1 MRIAQVMAGAPNG
14 GAELFF
20 ERMTIALAQSGQA
33 VLPLVRSDGTRS
45 GRLAAAGLRPQEY
58 RFGGPL
64 DLLTRPALSRA
75 LKTFKAEVAIAWMS
89 RAAAKLPRGTW
100 VNIGRL
106 GGYYDLKY
114 FRACEHLVGN
124 TRGIV
129 DWMTAQNKWPPERI
143 HYLPNFVEDFADALP
158 TARETLGV
166 PEDARMMLGL
176 GRLHAVKGFDT
187 LIRAAA
193 LMPGVYCVIAGEGPE
208 RRRLEGLIAQL
219 QVGDRVKLLGW
230 RTDTGALLKAA
241 DVFVSSSR
249 HEPLGNMV
257 LEAFSAQTPVLAT
270 RAEGPAE
277 VIRDG
282 ADGLLVPVD
291 DPGALAEAARAM
303 LGDVRL
309 RVKLALAARQRYAE
323 SFARDVV
330 VADWLNL
337 LGRVAR

>member
-1 MRIAQVMAGAPNG
+1 VRIAQVMAGAPNG

-33 VLPLVRSDGTRS
+33 VLPLVRKDEARS
-45 GRLAAAGLRPQEY
+45 GRLLAAGLRPVEL

-64 DLLTRPALSRA
+64 DVLTRPALAQA
-75 LKTFKAEVAIAWMS
+75 LKNFKAEIAIAWMS
-89 RAAAKLPRGTW
+89 RAAAKLPRGNW
-100 VNIGRL
+100 VNVGRL

-114 FRACEHLVGN
+114 FRSCAHLVGN

-129 DWMTAQNKWPPERI
+129 DWIAAQSKWPRENI
-143 HYLPNFVEDFADALP
+143 HYLPNFVEDFADAVAAP
-158 TARETLGV
+158 RAALGV
-166 PEDARMMLGL
+166 PEEAPMMLGL
-176 GRLHAVKGFDT
+176 GRLHMVKGFDT

-193 LMPGVYCVIAGEGPE
+193 MMPGVYCLIAGEGPE
-208 RRRLEGLIAQL
+208 RGRLENLIAEL
-219 QVGDRVKLLGW
+219 QVRDRVKLLGW

-241 DVFVSSSR
+241 DIFVSSSR

-257 LEAFSAQTPVLAT
+257 LEAFSAQTPVLAAK
-270 RAEGPAE
+270 AEGPAE

-291 DPGALAEAARAM
+291 DPGALAGAAGAM

-309 RVKLALAARQRYAE
+309 RVKLALAARQRYAAE
-323 SFARDVV
+323 FSRDVV
-330 VADWLNL
+330 VSDWLGL
-337 LGRVAR
+337 LGRIAR